1 MDRNNIIGFVLLAIL
16 FTVWITVNNS
26 NNEKSIIAKKHQD
39 SIELAKINK
48 MAADSLKAV
57 AAVTQ
62 SKTDTARII
71 AKDSTA
77 VQIKQEPKDVTIE
90 NNLLALTVTNTGAG
104 IKGIRLKKYKTSR
117 ENEKGDEVRE
127 PLYLQNVSGNL
138 IEYILPLANG
148 TLLST
153 GSLPS
158 QVEKSGNKIVVTTAL
173 PANATLEQNYTFD
186 SATYQIDYEAKIIGN
201 PGLDNS
207 KRVSIHWVND
217 IMPLEKNHTYE
228 RTYSTMYFKE
238 VGESS
243 DYISYSKDK
252 TLKLDGKKLEWI
264 SNLNQFFNSTWIPEQ
279 PFENAELSIKQ
290 GTENDKYLKKTDAKV
305 AIPAAFNTGAS
316 FKMKMYTGPN
326 EFDRLRAYKNGMEDL
341 VQFGSS
347 IMGSINRWVIRPI
360 FKFLGSFM
368 SSQGLVILLLTLFVK
383 LALWPLT
390 YKMIYS
396 QSKMSS
402 LKPQL
407 DKLKAKY
414 GDDSQKIQMETMS
427 LYREFGVNPLG
438 GCLPMLLQ
446 MPIWFALYRFFPA
459 AIEFRQAPFLWA
471 TDLSSYDVFFK
482 FPFHVPM
489 LGSHLSLFTVLW
501 TVTTLLYTWYN
512 FKKIDTTTTAA
523 NPALKYMQYI
533 MPVFFMAFFNSF
545 ASGLTCYLVF
555 SNIINIVQTVVTKN
569 YLISQDKIQREMDA
583 YKKKP
588 KKKGGFS
595 ERLGEML
602 KEQQRIAEQRNNSKK

>member
-1 MDRNNIIGFVLLAIL
+1 MDRNNIIGFALLAIL
-16 FTVWITVNNS
+16 FTIWITVNN
-26 NNEKSIIAKKHQD
+26 NNTEKNQILKKQQD
-39 SIELAKINK
+39 SIAVAKQNQHI
-48 MAADSLKAV
+48 ADSLKAFQLTSAKPDSAKQV
-57 AAVTQ
+57 L
-62 SKTDTARII
+62 SDTAAQNI
-71 AKDSTA
+71 
-77 VQIKQEPKDVTIE
+77 VQKPMDVTIE
-90 NNLLALTVTNTGAG
+90 NDLMALTVTNVGAK
-104 IKGIRLKKYKTSR
+104 IKGIHLKKYKTSS
-117 ENEKGDEVRE
+117 EDKKGDEVRD
-127 PLYLQNVSGNL
+127 PLYLQNAPEN
-138 IEYILPLANG
+138 IQEYILPLSNG
-148 TLLST
+148 NLLKT

-158 QVEKSGNKIVVTTAL
+158 QVEKIENKIVVKTAL
-173 PANATLEQNYTFD
+173 PNNATLEQSYRLD
-186 SATYQIDYEAKIIGN
+186 EATYQIDYEVKIVGN
-201 PGLDNS
+201 PGLDVS
-207 KRVSIHWVND
+207 KPVSIRWVDNLTR
-217 IMPLEKNHTYE
+217 LEKNYTYE
-228 RTYSTMYFKE
+228 RTYSTLYFKE

-252 TLKLDGKKLEWI
+252 TLKLEGKKLEWI
-264 SNLNQFFNSTWIPEQ
+264 SNVNQFFNSSWIPDK
-279 PFENAELSIKQ
+279 PFENAELTIKQ
-290 GTENDKYLKKTDAKV
+290 GVGEEKYLKRTEAV
-305 AIPAAFNTGAS
+305 VSIPAEFNNGGV

-326 EFDRLRAYKNGMEDL
+326 DFERLRAYNNNLDD
-341 VQFGSS
+341 VIQFGSS
-347 IMGSINRWVIRPI
+347 ILGSINKWVIRPI
-360 FKFLGSFM
+360 FTFLGSFL
-368 SSQGLVILLLTLFVK
+368 SSQGLVIFLLTLFVK

-402 LKPQL
+402 LKPKL

-414 GDDSQKIQMETMS
+414 GDDSQKIQMETMA

-438 GCLPMLLQ
+438 GCLPMVLQ

-512 FKKIDTTTTAA
+512 FKKIDTTSTAA

-555 SNIINIVQTVVTKN
+555 SNIINIVQTLVTKN
-569 YLISQDKIQREMDA
+569 YLISQDKIERELEN

-595 ERLGEML
+595 ERLGEMM
-602 KEQQRIAEQRNNSKK
+602 KEQQRVAEQRNNSKK